1 MISYYYERRK
11 LADAELLKFDLS
23 VEVGLIMYY
32 MYIYVYYVYV
42 YNKPEQVYGGS
53 V

>member
-1 MISYYYERRK
+1 MISYYYGRRK
-11 LADAELLKFDLS
+11 LANAELLKFDLF
-23 VEVGLIMYY
+23 VEVGLIMYN
-32 MYIYVYYVYV
+32 MYIYIYYVYV